1 MLTDHLASR
10 KLRKPPPVTPK
21 RFQKF
26 FTPRSSASR
35 TSKQSLSKSGRQL
48 REITQS
54 GLNRRAGQRT
64 RSPRKTVV
72 FEDAIE
78 TPPTKRRKL
87 YITPDSSPPR
97 SSPCKN
103 AILSLDLADIGI
115 IPSSPPSFLPDE
127 DMTILERSLSP
138 EPRRPPPRIQ
148 RARALGVSGR
158 ILQRSFGTDAVV
170 GRRPDNCSRMFKLC
184 YTRWQTIFGIWFNLK
199 CVYIRI
205 LAALKFNLLESLK
218 IFTFR

>member
-1 MLTDHLASR
+1 MLIEQQLGSG

-26 FTPRSSASR
+26 FTPRSSTSR
-35 TSKQSLSKSGRQL
+35 ISRQSLSKSGRQL
-48 REITQS
+48 RDITQS

-72 FEDAIE
+72 FEDTIQE

-87 YITPDSSPPR
+87 YLTPDSSPPQ
-97 SSPCKN
+97 SSPCKTSKP
-103 AILSLDLADIGI
+103 LSNEDISSI
-115 IPSSPPSFLPDE
+115 AIPSSPPQFLQDE
-127 DMTILERSLSP
+127 NIPFQYRSLSP

-158 ILQRSFGTDAVV
+158 ILQRSFGIDGTKK
-170 GRRPDNCSRMFKLC
+170 DNCSRKSSMFLPSHRISAL
-184 YTRWQTIFGIWFNLK
+184 YSNLIYRTILVAYKFELA
-199 CVYIRI
+199 RI
-205 LAALKFNLLESLK
+205 
-218 IFTFR
+218 

>member
-1 MLTDHLASR
+1 MLTEHLGSR
-10 KLRKPPPVTPK
+10 KLKKPPPVTPK

-35 TSKQSLSKSGRQL
+35 ASKQSLSKSGRQL
-48 REITQS
+48 RDITQS

-72 FEDAIE
+72 FEDAVD
-78 TPPTKRRKL
+78 TPPTKKRKL

-103 AILSLDLADIGI
+103 TISSDDIANIGA

-127 DMTILERSLSP
+127 DMHILYRSLSP
-138 EPRRPPPRIQ
+138 EPRKPPPRIQ

-158 ILQRSFGTDAVV
+158 ILQRSFGVEAVV
-170 GRRPDNCSRMFKLC
+170 GRRPDNCSRMFEPCSK
-184 YTRWQTIFGIWFNLK
+184 
-199 CVYIRI
+199 
-205 LAALKFNLLESLK
+205 
-218 IFTFR
+218 